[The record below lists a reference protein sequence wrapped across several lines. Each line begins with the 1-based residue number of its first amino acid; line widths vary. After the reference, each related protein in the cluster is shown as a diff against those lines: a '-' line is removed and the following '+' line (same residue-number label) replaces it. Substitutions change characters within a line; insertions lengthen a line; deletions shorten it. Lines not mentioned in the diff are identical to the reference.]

1 VVAYEEVTM
10 FFRTKKSGD
19 RAYVQL
25 VENRR
30 EKGVTKQRVLL
41 TLGRQEDLERAGQLA
56 ALLRSGA
63 RLTESIC
70 VLSAHAK
77 GQAPRVQTRRIGPG
91 LVFERLWRET
101 GIRAVLEQRL
111 RHRKFEFPVERTIF
125 ATVIHR
131 LFESGSDRS
140 GERWREPYALEGMDD
155 VELHHAYRAMS
166 WIGEKLPAAEQ
177 KDKTPFAP
185 RCVKDLIEEELFAR
199 RRDLFSDLDLV
210 FFDTTSIYFEGE
222 GGETLGKRGKSK
234 DSRPDLKQM
243 VVGVVLDG
251 EGRPILCEMWPG
263 NTTDVKS
270 LVPIVERL
278 SKRFGI
284 GRVCVVA
291 DRGMIS
297 DKTIA
302 ELDKRQ
308 WFYILGARM
317 RTQAE
322 VRDEVLSRAGR
333 YEVVHPKGTR
343 AKDPSPLKVKQVM
356 IWDRRYIVCLNE
368 DQAKKDAADREAIL
382 QGLREHLKK
391 KGAKSLVGNKGYR
404 KYLKSEGKAFSIN
417 EDKIREEAL
426 YDGKWVLRTNTPF
439 APADVALKYKQLW
452 MVEDIFRTAKTLLE
466 TRPIFHKRDAT
477 IRGHV
482 FCSFLALVLRKELQD
497 RLETKGHDVE
507 WADVLRDLEQLEEVE
522 VEHDGKRFL
531 LRTEAKGSCGKVFQ
545 AAGVALPPSLRQ
557 LATKP
562 QPESAEA

>member
-1 VVAYEEVTM
+1 M
-10 FFRTKKSGD
+10 FFRTKRNGD
-19 RAYVQL
+19 RTYVQL

-30 EKGVTKQRVLL
+30 EEGRTRQRVLL
-41 TLGRQEDLERAGQLA
+41 TVGRLEELERSGQMSA
-56 ALLRSGA
+56 MLRSGA
-63 RLTESIC
+63 RLTESVC
-70 VLSAHAK
+70 VLDAHAK

-101 GIRAVLEQRL
+101 GIRGVLERRL
-111 RHRKFEFPVERTIF
+111 GGRKFEFPVERALF
-125 ATVIHR
+125 VTVLHR
-131 LFESGSDRS
+131 LFVSGSDRS
-140 GERWREPYALEGMDD
+140 GERWREPYAIEGIEDL
-155 VELHHAYRAMS
+155 ELHHAYRAMA
-166 WIGEKLPAAEQ
+166 WLGEELPEAEQ
-177 KDKTPFAP
+177 EGKTPFAP
-185 RCVKDLIEEELFAR
+185 RCVKDQVEEDLFAR

-222 GGETLGKRGKSK
+222 GGETLGERGNSK

-243 VVGVVLDG
+243 VVGAVLDA
-251 EGRPILCEMWPG
+251 EGRPILCELWPG
-263 NTTDVKS
+263 NTTDVKT

-278 SKRFGI
+278 SVRFGI

-297 DKTIA
+297 DETIA
-302 ELDKRQ
+302 QLDERQ

-333 YEVVHPKGTR
+333 YEVVHPKSAK

-356 IWDRRYIVCLNE
+356 IWDRRYVLCLNE

-382 QGLREHLKK
+382 KSLREHLKK

-404 KYLKSEGKAFSIN
+404 KYLKGKEQAFSVE
-417 EDKIREEAL
+417 EDKIREEAR

-439 APADVALKYKQLW
+439 SPAEVALKYKQLW
-452 MVEDIFRTAKTLLE
+452 MVEDLFRTAKTLLE
-466 TRPIFHKRDAT
+466 TRPIFHKRDET

-497 RLETKGHDVE
+497 RLEDKGYEVE
-507 WADVLRDLEQLEEVE
+507 WADALRDVEQLEEVE

-545 AAGVALPPSLRQ
+545 AAGVALPPTLRP
-557 LATKP
+557 LTASTVA
-562 QPESAEA
+562 ESVEE

>member
-1 VVAYEEVTM
+1 M
-10 FFRTKKSGD
+10 FFRTKRNGE
-19 RAYVQL
+19 RTYVQL

-30 EKGVTKQRVLL
+30 EEGRTKQRVLL
-41 TLGRQEDLERAGQLA
+41 TLGRQEELERSGQLA
-56 ALLRSGA
+56 ALLRSGG
-63 RLTESIC
+63 RLCESVC
-70 VLSAHAK
+70 VLDAHAK

-101 GIRAVLEQRL
+101 GIRAVLEQLLGR
-111 RHRKFEFPVERTIF
+111 RKFEFPVERTIF
-125 ATVIHR
+125 ATVLHR

-140 GERWREPYALEGMDD
+140 GQKWREPYALEGAEEVD
-155 VELHHAYRAMS
+155 LHHAYRAMS
-166 WIGEKLPAAEQ
+166 WLGETLPEAQQ

-185 RCVKDLIEEELFAR
+185 RCVKDRIEEALFAR
-199 RRDLFSDLDLV
+199 RRTLFSDLDLV

-222 GGETLGKRGKSK
+222 GGETLGERGNSK
-234 DSRPDLKQM
+234 DDRPDLNQM
-243 VVGVVLDG
+243 VVGAVLDG

-263 NTTDVKS
+263 NTTDVKT

-302 ELDKRQ
+302 QLDERQ

-317 RTQAE
+317 RAQAE
-322 VRDEVLSRAGR
+322 VRDEGLSRAGR
-333 YEVVHPKGTR
+333 YEVVHPKGTK
-343 AKDPSPLKVKQVM
+343 AKDPSPLKVKQVW
-356 IWDRRYIVCLNE
+356 IWDRRYVVCLNE

-382 QGLREHLKK
+382 TGLREKLKK

-404 KYLKSEGKAFSIN
+404 KYLKGEGKAFSID
-417 EDKIREEAL
+417 EDKIREEAR

-439 APADVALKYKQLW
+439 PPAEVALKYKQLW
-452 MVEDIFRTAKTLLE
+452 MVEDIFRTTKTLLE

-482 FCSFLALVLRKELQD
+482 FCSFLALILRKELQD
-497 RLETKGHDVE
+497 RLEAKGHDVE
-507 WADVLRDLEQLEEVE
+507 WADALHDLEQLEEVE

-531 LRTEAKGSCGKVFQ
+531 LRTESKGVCGKVFQ
-545 AAGVALPPSLRQ
+545 AAAVALPPSVRQ
-557 LATKP
+557 LATVP
-562 QPESAEA
+562 PPESAEA